1 MSKEIIKYE
10 DIELLIRDLS
20 SRLPYDVIVQDRN
33 GVHKLRVDNT
43 EFIDLFA
50 GKCNIKPYLRPMSSM
65 TEGEKKEYE
74 LLVNRCISTSVGF
87 MYFEAQELIN
97 WLLKNHFDYD
107 GLIPRG
113 LAIEVTKENN
123 PYKN

>member
-1 MSKEIIKYE
+1 MSKEIIKQE

-50 GKCNIKPYLRPMSSM
+50 GKCNIKPFLRSMKDM
-65 TEGEKKEYE
+65 TEEEEYWYYNFIDSKFYYESVSE
-74 LLVNRCISTSVGF
+74 LVD
-87 MYFEAQELIN
+87 
-97 WLLKNHFDYD
+97 WLDKNMLDHR

-113 LAIEVTKENN
+113 LAIAITKENN
-123 PYKN
+123 PYD